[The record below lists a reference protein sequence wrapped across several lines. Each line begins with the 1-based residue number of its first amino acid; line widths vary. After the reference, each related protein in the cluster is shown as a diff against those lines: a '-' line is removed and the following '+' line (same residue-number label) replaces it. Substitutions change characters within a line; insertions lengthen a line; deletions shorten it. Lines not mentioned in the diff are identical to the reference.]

1 MARLIRV
8 KLKRS
13 LSKCTERQIATLQ
26 GLGLRKREQEK
37 VLLDTVPIRGMIMKV
52 QHMLDIE
59 AFEGDDS
66 LRDSARLRRQRSEQA
81 SDSDQAQG

>member
-1 MARLIRV
+1 MANLIRV
-8 KLKRS
+8 KLIRS
-13 LSKCTERQIATLQ
+13 LSKCTDRQKATLQ

-52 QHMLDIE
+52 QHMLEVE

-66 LRDSARLRRQRSEQA
+66 LRDSARLRKQRAQHA
-81 SDSDQAQG
+81 SG